1 MSYLDKLERLK
12 ELIRSKKQLIV
23 SFSGGVDS
31 TLLLKVS
38 YDLLGDHVLGV
49 IVKSEVFPRA
59 ALESAVDFVRKEG
72 IRYEVSELTLLDD
85 PLFSSNPKKRCYHCK
100 KHHIRLIKSI
110 AGQYGVDTIAD
121 GLNLSDLGEYR
132 PGLLASDEEGVW
144 HPFVEAGIR
153 KEDIRDIAR
162 DIGLDLWDKPSD
174 SCLAT
179 RIPYGERITEENLRM
194 VERGESALKKMGFRH
209 IRLRLH
215 RDIGRIEVT
224 GEDFE
229 RVLEY
234 RGEITSRLKEI
245 GIKYITLDL
254 EGYRSGSMD
263 GVL

>member
-1 MSYLDKLERLK
+1 MY
-12 ELIRSKKQLIV
+12 
-23 SFSGGVDS
+23 
-31 TLLLKVS
+31 
-38 YDLLGDHVLGV
+38 
-49 IVKSEVFPRA
+49 
-59 ALESAVDFVRKEG
+59 
-72 IRYEVSELTLLDD
+72 
-85 PLFSSNPKKRCYHCK
+85 KR
-100 KHHIRLIKSI
+100 
-110 AGQYGVDTIAD
+110 Q
-121 GLNLSDLGEYR
+121 GEYR